1 MCELFATFAQCHIKF
16 LFPKRHTFPDEVVMG
31 RQKDSWEFV
40 TDRDRA
46 VVDITISQPAAKETK
61 TQFCVELS
69 RVKLVEPTQ
78 SVFQNLMTIQER
90 MLQSYVS
97 WTSLQIRFWFCK
109 KSDDLVFNE
118 CDDWNGIYC

>member
-1 MCELFATFAQCHIKF
+1 
-16 LFPKRHTFPDEVVMG
+16 MG

-46 VVDITISQPAAKETK
+46 VVDITISQPVAKETS

-69 RVKLVEPTQ
+69 RVKPAEPTQ
-78 SVFQNLMTIQER
+78 SVYQNLMTIQER

-97 WTSLQIRFWFCK
+97 WTSF
-109 KSDDLVFNE
+109 
-118 CDDWNGIYC
+118 

>member
-1 MCELFATFAQCHIKF
+1 
-16 LFPKRHTFPDEVVMG
+16 MG

-40 TDRDRA
+40 TDTDRA
-46 VVDITISQPAAKETK
+46 VLEIIIGQPAAKRNS

-69 RVKLVEPTQ
+69 RVKPAEPTQ

-97 WTSLQIRFWFCK
+97 WTSF
-109 KSDDLVFNE
+109 
-118 CDDWNGIYC
+118 